1 MSQWGNVQSGK
12 CPSGN
17 CPIGELSV
25 RGNVHRGSFRRGS
38 VSRGIVLG
46 EVSVGELSSRG
57 TVRIPEQIL
66 KLICATVKCQNI
78 FYYFFCQNDTNNI
91 YRLTDPVSHNY
102 ELDNICQ
109 LPNEKWKNGKSLHCN
124 QNLILHR
131 WLTQSALLF
140 PEMGL
145 SQDLHA
151 LSCQL
156 MITLFCFLTMLPL
169 QSFETS
175 FNVFFL
181 TTSY

>member
-17 CPIGELSV
+17 CPVGELSV

-38 VSRGIVLG
+38 VSPGIVLG
-46 EVSVGELSSRG
+46 EVSVGELSAYPNKYWNSS
-57 TVRIPEQIL
+57 VQQQ
-66 KLICATVKCQNI
+66 CQNI
-78 FYYFFCQNDTNNI
+78 FYDFFCQNDTNNI

-109 LPNEKWKNGKSLHCN
+109 LPNEKWKNGKSLHCS

>member
-1 MSQWGNVQSGK
+1 MSGRGNAHSGK
-12 CPSGN
+12 CLSGEMSSRESVLRGIVRSGN
-17 CPIGELSV
+17 CLFGEMS
-25 RGNVHRGSFRRGS
+25 
-38 VSRGIVLG
+38 IG

-109 LPNEKWKNGKSLHCN
+109 LPNEKWKNGKSLHCS
-124 QNLILHR
+124 QNLILRR
-131 WLTQSALLF
+131 WLTQSALIF

-145 SQDLHA
+145 SQGLHA

-169 QSFETS
+169 QPFETS